1 MNIVGVLNRGLTA
14 IAGTI
19 GFKTRMNL
27 VPISD
32 IYEQGRDWV
41 STGID
46 PAFLL
51 EGKFFCGWNVITC
64 ITESK
69 DIIPVK
75 LYWDD
80 GSGFSEVRSVD
91 LSSILPGVG
100 NYEALVHIPLGVK
113 RLRLDTGEQEVRFTL
128 ENVHMKKTTK
138 YHILVKS
145 IFLIFKQHGF
155 NFRTITKLVHKGIM
169 IYKSDGI
176 EGLKRSVKKAQ
187 VRSNEKN
194 NYERWLLKNA
204 ITDAVIQEV
213 EEAIESFAYT
223 PLISVILPVYN
234 VDEIWLRKCIES
246 VSNQIYKKWELCISD
261 DASTM
266 PHIKKVLT
274 EYTTNNPQI
283 KVVFREKN
291 GHISENS
298 NTALKLAKGE
308 FVALV
313 DHDDELAPN
322 ALYEFVKLLNTHP
335 DADMIYSDED
345 KIGIDGNRNSPF
357 FKPEWSPDLILSQ
370 MYTCHLGMFRKS
382 IVDQLGGFRN
392 GYEGSQDYDLVLR
405 FTEITDRIF
414 HIPKVLYHWRT
425 IPESTAASNF
435 SKNYTHQSGLKA
447 VKDTLSRR
455 KIQGWVEDADEIP
468 NLYRV
473 HYEPAANPK
482 ISIIIPNKNLSA
494 IIDTC
499 LHSIF
504 SKTTYTNYEII
515 VIDNGSN
522 ELETKNVYDKWKN
535 EEPERFFVYSY
546 DIPFNYSK
554 INNFGFEKA
563 SGDLI
568 LLLNND
574 IEVITP
580 EWLTEMAGQCSR
592 PEVGAVG
599 ACLYYPDNTIQH
611 AGIVLGI
618 GGVAGHSHKHFNH
631 SDYGYFSRL
640 RAVCNYT
647 AVTAACLMVRKTIY
661 EEVGGL
667 NEDLKVA
674 FNDVDFCLKIWSKGY
689 YNVWLPHVKLYHY
702 ESKSR
707 GYEDTPEKQM
717 RFKSEI
723 DFMRDKWADLLDHDP
738 NYNPNLTLTHEDF
751 SIK

>member
-1 MNIVGVLNRGLTA
+1 MNIVGILNRVLTA
-14 IAGTI
+14 FTGII
-19 GFKTRMNL
+19 GLKTKLNII
-27 VPISD
+27 PISD
-32 IYEQGRDWV
+32 LDQKEGVWV

-51 EGKFFCGWNVITC
+51 EGNFFCGWNVITWT
-64 ITESK
+64 TESK

-80 GSGFSEVRSVD
+80 GSGFSEARSAQ
-91 LSSILPGVG
+91 LPTIIPGVS
-100 NYEALVHIPLGVK
+100 NYKAMFHIPLGAK
-113 RLRLDTGEQEVRFTL
+113 KLRLDPGEQEVEFSL
-128 ENVHMKKTTK
+128 ENVQMKKITK
-138 YHILVKS
+138 YHILAKS
-145 IFLIFKQHGF
+145 IFSILKLHGI
-155 NFRTITKLVHKGIM
+155 NFSTIKKFVRKGFI
-169 IYKSDGI
+169 IYKTEGL
-176 EGLKRSVKKAQ
+176 EGLKQKIKKVQ
-187 VRSNEKN
+187 IKNDEKN
-194 NYERWLLKNA
+194 SYEIWLLKNA
-204 ITDAVIQEV
+204 FTDKDIQEA
-213 EEAIESFAYT
+213 EEVINSFAYT

-234 VDEIWLRKCIES
+234 VDEIWLRNCIDS
-246 VSNQIYKKWELCISD
+246 VINQIYKNWELCISD
-261 DASTM
+261 DASTK
-266 PHIKKVLT
+266 PHIKKVLS
-274 EYTTNNPQI
+274 EYAANNSQI
-283 KVVFREKN
+283 KVVFREQN

-298 NTALKLAKGE
+298 NTALKLATGE
-308 FVALV
+308 FIALL

-322 ALYEFVKLLNTHP
+322 ALYEFVKLLNTHRN
-335 DADMIYSDED
+335 ADMIYSDED
-345 KIGIDGNRNSPF
+345 KIGIDGTRHSPF

-370 MYTCHLGMFRKS
+370 MYTSHLGMFRKS
-382 IVDQLGGFRN
+382 IVDELGGFRK

-405 FTEITDRIF
+405 FTEVTNRIF

-425 IPESTAASNF
+425 IPESTAANNL

-447 VKDTLSRR
+447 LRDTLNRR

-473 HYEPAANPK
+473 HYEPATNPK
-482 ISIIIPNKNLSA
+482 ISIVIPNKNLST

-499 LHSIF
+499 LQSIF
-504 SKTTYTNYEII
+504 SKTTYANYEVI
-515 VIDNGSN
+515 VIDNGSD
-522 ELETKNVYDKWKN
+522 EQETKNIYDRWKN
-535 EEPERFFVYSY
+535 EEPEKFFVYSL

-554 INNFGFEKA
+554 INNFGVSKA

-647 AVTAACLMVRKTIY
+647 AVTAACLMVKKTIY

-723 DFMRDKWADLLDHDP
+723 DYMRDKWADLLDHDP
-738 NYNPNLTLTHEDF
+738 NYNPNLTLVHEDY